1 MRAMAFRTSVHFRCD
16 ESFEYLMIT
25 MVKYTPKNSILIVKA
40 SALKRVSAQY
50 KAHQSNV
57 GKPPRCQGS
66 ECRGPGPRRGRVLQG
81 STRVSGFGLGLR
93 VAISKRLDKGSCQGC
108 MR

>member
-1 MRAMAFRTSVHFRCD
+1 MA
-16 ESFEYLMIT
+16 
-25 MVKYTPKNSILIVKA
+25 KYTPNTVLNIKA

-81 STRVSGFGLGLR
+81 STRVSGFGLELR
-93 VAISKRLDKGSCQGC
+93 VAISKGLDKGSCQGC